1 MLGKKNP
8 TPSFPLPLPPL
19 PAPLT
24 HKKMSNV
31 REMPQPVVEYIILL
45 ARVAVMNVGEPAHC
59 TVTQLLSWGE
69 WKADSAEEEST

>member
-1 MLGKKNP
+1 MLEKKP
-8 TPSFPLPLPPL
+8 PATPFPLPLLPL

-31 REMPQPVVEYIILL
+31 RETPQPVEEYIILL

-59 TVTQLLSWGE
+59 TVTREALGLERVKGR
-69 WKADSAEEEST
+69 